1 MSTLAF
7 CACYVHGTNI
17 LLVVSTIHRVDNYKP
32 AGRPCG
38 TSGKSSISV
47 N

>member
-17 LLVVSTIHRVDNYKP
+17 LLVVSIIRINVLTITNLQEDLVVHLENPRYL
-32 AGRPCG
+32 
-38 TSGKSSISV
+38 
-47 N
+47 